1 MRKWEVL
8 IESRFLK
15 KKGNSESENMTLKL
29 KLIKLE
35 LLTKKKLIKLERL

>member
-8 IESRFLK
+8 IENRFLK
-15 KKGNSESENMTLKL
+15 KKENSESENMTLKL
-29 KLIKLE
+29 ELIKLE